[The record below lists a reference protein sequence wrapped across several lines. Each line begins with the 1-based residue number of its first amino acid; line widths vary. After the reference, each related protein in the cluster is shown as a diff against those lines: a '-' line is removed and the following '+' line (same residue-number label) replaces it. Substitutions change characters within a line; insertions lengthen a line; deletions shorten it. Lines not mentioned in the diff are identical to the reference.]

1 MEPTQYLTTD
11 LIELREQATF
21 RKQTDMD
28 DKIYEY
34 ITLLR
39 ADEVPESVIETLLF
53 FGRSSLRV
61 LGVSF
66 AKYETIGEAIGK
78 SKSTVIRAVRTL
90 KEYGIIDV
98 IPTTRKWSSY
108 GQLSPKSRKKS
119 VNVVRIMATMT
130 PQRDTA
136 GATDEHTP
144 VDESNVNMHAEPIN
158 NKHTQELL
166 HNTSSTSPDSTSP
179 YVKFKQLIDNKKLR
193 NKIYGVWLA
202 HVKYIRGIYDADEL
216 LYIGIRAVMVTFK
229 ASAIRNK
236 VGYFNGVLDR
246 MLDRLH
252 DVNMQSA
259 SFV

>member
-1 MEPTQYLTTD
+1 MEQRYLTTD
-11 LIELREQATF
+11 LIELKEHATF
-21 RKQTDMD
+21 NSQQTMD

-34 ITLLR
+34 IEHLR
-39 ADEVPESVIETLLF
+39 ANEEPQSVIDVLLF

-66 AKYETIGEAIGK
+66 AKYETIADSINK

-108 GQLSPKSRKKS
+108 GHSRKKS
-119 VNVVRIMATMT
+119 VNVVRIMANVT
-130 PQRDTA
+130 PQHDTT

-144 VDESNVNMHAEPIN
+144 VNKSNVKMHAEPIN

-166 HNTSSTSPDSTSP
+166 HNTSSTSP
-179 YVKFKQLIDNKKLR
+179 YVKFKQLITDKKLR

-202 HVKYIRGIYDADEL
+202 HVKYIRGIYDEDTL
-216 LYIGIRAVMVTFK
+216 IYSGIKAVMVAFK
-229 ASAIRNK
+229 TKGIRNL
-236 VGYFNGVLDR
+236 VGYYNGVLDR

-252 DVNMQSA
+252 DVNMQSV